1 LQLSSSIL
9 HYSQNW
15 RCDCQE
21 GIFEMFDKIS
31 PETNSDR
38 NGESKQANQ
47 TDQGAQEE
55 AKKIEVGMVVEA
67 DGGDLGQEDISE
79 VKVIDIVHDQAGN
92 VETIVAK
99 KGTFFRKQLDIPVDR
114 IQSVMQETGGDESD
128 VSPSKVIIS
137 ASEEEVDALAAVGPE
152 VLPPEDLTRPKY
164 GDDLLNLTSKSL
176 PTDVGLRRLE
186 KEARADTD
194 ASAQETDK
202 LHSAQVMGEKRG
214 RGQTSE
220 REGSTDASAGDQVNI
235 SKVLG
240 PGLLSGMA
248 GNDASAVASYSLDG
262 AQNGYGHLWLML
274 LSTPLLQAV
283 QFACAKIGRVQQKG
297 LAEKLRDQY
306 GRKMAVPAAVLLI
319 VANIALITADL
330 VAISTGLELITSL
343 WWAWFAAPVALAL
356 WYITVY
362 QNFDS
367 IKKIFLVMS
376 MVFVAYIITA
386 FFAKPDW
393 GVLLTNT
400 FVPHVDFSFASI
412 STAVAL
418 LGATISPYTIFWQ
431 VQGEKEEKRSGSTK
445 HKFRLPAMDIAAGV
459 ISGNLIAYFIIVSTG
474 ATLFTKHQ
482 QIHTALDAARA
493 LEPLVGP
500 FAKYLFA
507 LGLIGAGLIA
517 IPVLLASASYGVA
530 GTIGWPSGLSKKPW
544 QNEGF
549 YLIMTVGL
557 AISLLLAVIGLDP
570 VHLMFWANVLQGVL
584 SPVLVVLLVVIG
596 NSRGIMGKNKLGLV
610 TSVGLVVAAIVMFG
624 ASILLFYGLATGQ
637 GGG

>member
-1 LQLSSSIL
+1 M
-9 HYSQNW
+9 
-15 RCDCQE
+15 
-21 GIFEMFDKIS
+21 GDKRL
-31 PETNSDR
+31 PEAKSDR
-38 NGESKQANQ
+38 DGGSKQA
-47 TDQGAQEE
+47 DQAGQGDQE
-55 AKKIEVGMVVEA
+55 AANKIEVGMVVEA
-67 DGGDLGQEDISE
+67 DEGDLGQEDISKA
-79 VKVIDIVHDQAGN
+79 KVTDIVHDPAGN
-92 VETIVAK
+92 VETIVVE
-99 KGTFFRKQLDIPVDR
+99 KGIIFRKQLDIPVER
-114 IQSVMQETGGDESD
+114 IRAVTQETGGDESD
-128 VSPSKVIIS
+128 GSPSKVIVS
-137 ASEEEVDALAAVGPE
+137 ATEEEVEALAPVGPE
-152 VLPPEDLTRPKY
+152 PLPPEDLTRPKY
-164 GDDLLNLTSKSL
+164 GDDLLDVTGKAL

-186 KEARADTD
+186 EEARPDIGT
-194 ASAQETDK
+194 SARET
-202 LHSAQVMGEKRG
+202 GKRHEIF
-214 RGQTSE
+214 Q
-220 REGSTDASAGDQVNI
+220 A
-235 SKVLG
+235 LG

-297 LAEKLRDQY
+297 LAEILREQY
-306 GRKMAVPAAVLLI
+306 GRKVAVPAALLLI
-319 VANIALITADL
+319 VANIALIAADL
-330 VAISTGLELITSL
+330 VAISTGLELITGL
-343 WWAWFAAPVALAL
+343 RWAWFAAPVALGL
-356 WYITVY
+356 WYVTVY
-362 QNFDS
+362 QNFDA
-367 IKKIFLVMS
+367 IKKIFLAMS
-376 MVFVAYIITA
+376 MVFVAYVITA
-386 FFAKPDW
+386 FFSKPDW
-393 GVLLTNT
+393 GAVLTNT
-400 FVPHVDFSFASI
+400 FVPHVDFGFASI

-445 HKFRLPAMDIAAGV
+445 RKFRLAAMDIVAGV
-459 ISGNLIAYFIIVSTG
+459 ISGNFVAYFIIVSTA

-507 LGLIGAGLIA
+507 LGLIGAGIIA
-517 IPVLLASASYGVA
+517 IPVLLSSASYGVA

-557 AISLLLAVIGLDP
+557 AVSLLLALIGLDP

-596 NSRGIMGKNKLGLV
+596 NSLRIMDKNKLGLV
-610 TSVGLVVAAIVMFG
+610 TNVGLVMAAIVMFG
-624 ASILLFYGLATGQ
+624 ASVLLFYGLATGQ

>member
-1 LQLSSSIL
+1 MSDKR
-9 HYSQNW
+9 YS
-15 RCDCQE
+15 E
-21 GIFEMFDKIS
+21 A
-31 PETNSDR
+31 NSDQY
-38 NGESKQANQ
+38 GGSKQAIQ
-47 TDQGAQEE
+47 SGQGAQET

-67 DGGDLGQEDISE
+67 DEGDLGQEDISE
-79 VKVIDIVHDQAGN
+79 AKVTDIVHDQAGN
-92 VETIVAK
+92 VETIVAE
-99 KGTFFRKQLDIPVDR
+99 KGTIFRKQLDIPVER
-114 IQSVMQETGGDESD
+114 IQSVAQETGGNKPNG
-128 VSPSKVIIS
+128 SPSKVIIS
-137 ASEEEVDALAAVGPE
+137 ASEEEVDALAAVGRE
-152 VLPPEDLTRPKY
+152 AFPPEDLNKRKY
-164 GDDLLNLTSKSL
+164 GDDLLDATGKAL

-186 KEARADTD
+186 EEAGPDVGT
-194 ASAQETDK
+194 SAQRTGNLHGTLETEN
-202 LHSAQVMGEKRG
+202 AR
-214 RGQTSE
+214 E
-220 REGSTDASAGDQVNI
+220 REGSTDAAAGDDDKTEVFQ
-235 SKVLG
+235 VLG

-283 QFACAKIGRVQQKG
+283 QFACAKIGRIQQKG
-297 LAEKLRDQY
+297 LAEILRDHY
-306 GRKMAVPAAVLLI
+306 GRKVAVPAALLLI
-319 VANIALITADL
+319 VANIALIAADL
-330 VAISTGLELITSL
+330 VAISTGIELITGL
-343 WWAWFAAPVALAL
+343 WWAWFTVPVALTL
-356 WYITVY
+356 WYLTVY
-362 QNFDS
+362 QSFDA
-367 IKKIFLVMS
+367 IKKIFLAMS

-386 FFAKPDW
+386 FFSKPNW
-393 GVLLTNT
+393 GAVLTST
-400 FVPHVDFSFASI
+400 FVPHVDFGFVSI

-445 HKFRLPAMDIAAGV
+445 HKFRLAAIDIAAGV
-459 ISGNLIAYFIIVSTG
+459 VSGNLIAYFIIVSTA

-482 QIHTALDAARA
+482 EIHTALDAARA

-517 IPVLLASASYGVA
+517 IPVLLSSASYGVA

-549 YLIMTVGL
+549 YLILTVGL
-557 AISLLLAVIGLDP
+557 AVSLSLALIGLDP

-610 TSVGLVVAAIVMFG
+610 TNTGLVVAAIVMFS
-624 ASILLFYGLATGQ
+624 ASALLFYGLASGQ
-637 GGG
+637 GGGWQGG

>member
-1 LQLSSSIL
+1 MGGKQP
-9 HYSQNW
+9 
-15 RCDCQE
+15 
-21 GIFEMFDKIS
+21 
-31 PETNSDR
+31 PETKSDR
-38 NGESKQANQ
+38 DAGSKPADQAG
-47 TDQGAQEE
+47 QGAQE
-55 AKKIEVGMVVEA
+55 AANRIEVGMVVEA
-67 DGGDLGQEDISE
+67 DEGDLGQEDISKT
-79 VKVIDIVHDQAGN
+79 KVTDIVHDQAGK
-92 VETIVAK
+92 VETIVAE
-99 KGTFFRKQLDIPVDR
+99 KGIIFRKQLDIPVER
-114 IQSVMQETGGDESD
+114 IRSVTQETGGDESD
-128 VSPSKVIIS
+128 GSPSKVIVS
-137 ASEEEVDALAAVGPE
+137 ATEEEVEALAPVGPE
-152 VLPPEDLTRPKY
+152 PLPPEDLTRPKY
-164 GDDLLNLTSKSL
+164 GDDLLDKTGEAL

-186 KEARADTD
+186 EEARPDIGT
-194 ASAQETDK
+194 SARET
-202 LHSAQVMGEKRG
+202 GKRHEIF
-214 RGQTSE
+214 Q
-220 REGSTDASAGDQVNI
+220 A
-235 SKVLG
+235 LG

-297 LAEKLRDQY
+297 LAEILREQY
-306 GRKMAVPAAVLLI
+306 GRKVAVPAALLLI
-319 VANIALITADL
+319 VANIALISADL
-330 VAISTGLELITSL
+330 VAISTGLELITGL
-343 WWAWFAAPVALAL
+343 RWAWFAAPVALVL
-356 WYITVY
+356 WYVTVY
-362 QNFDS
+362 QNFDA
-367 IKKIFLVMS
+367 IKKIFLAMS
-376 MVFVAYIITA
+376 MVFVAYVITA
-386 FFAKPDW
+386 FFSKPDW
-393 GVLLTNT
+393 GAVLTNT
-400 FVPHVDFSFASI
+400 FVPHVDFGFASI

-445 HKFRLPAMDIAAGV
+445 RKFRLAAMDIVAGV
-459 ISGNLIAYFIIVSTG
+459 ISGNFVAYFIIVSTA

-507 LGLIGAGLIA
+507 LGLIGAGIIA
-517 IPVLLASASYGVA
+517 IPVLLSSASYGVA

-557 AISLLLAVIGLDP
+557 AVSLLLALIGLDP

-596 NSRGIMGKNKLGLV
+596 NSLRIMDKNKLGLV
-610 TSVGLVVAAIVMFG
+610 TNVGLVMAAIVMFG
-624 ASILLFYGLATGQ
+624 ASVLLFYGLATGQ